1 MLISKKNKKAKGL
14 DMTYTHIY
22 HAIRNIIMYVSY
34 MGQSMSGN
42 IDDEGYSSG
51 GRKQWKGR
59 EEELEQQE
67 RTQIMKDLFQR
78 KVILD
83 LLLLLEREEKIGI
96 WWAKRILRKEHKR
109 LLELL
114 VKLGIV
120 EIVKVDKSRIVVI
133 TEKGKELA
141 RKLRE
146 ILELLIS

>member
-1 MLISKKNKKAKGL
+1 
-14 DMTYTHIY
+14 MTYTHIY

-59 EEELEQQE
+59 EEELEQRE

-96 WWAKRILRKEHKR
+96 WWARRILRKEHKR

-133 TEKGKELA
+133 TKKGKELA

>member
-1 MLISKKNKKAKGL
+1 
-14 DMTYTHIY
+14 MTYTHIY

-59 EEELEQQE
+59 EEELEQRE

>member
-1 MLISKKNKKAKGL
+1 MLTSKKNKKSEEL

-59 EEELEQQE
+59 EEELEQRE

>member
-1 MLISKKNKKAKGL
+1 
-14 DMTYTHIY
+14 MTYTHIY

-133 TEKGKELA
+133 TKKGRELA

>member
-1 MLISKKNKKAKGL
+1 MLISKRNGKMEGL
-14 DMTYTHIY
+14 VRHTHIY
-22 HAIRNIIMYVSY
+22 PTVRDIIMCVSCV
-34 MGQSMSGN
+34 GERMSDN
-42 IDDEGYSSG
+42 IDDEQYLG
-51 GRKQWKGR
+51 GWKQWKR
-59 EEELEQQE
+59 RKEELEYRE
-67 RTQIMKDLFQR
+67 RTQIMKNLFQR

-114 VKLGIV
+114 AKLGIV
-120 EIVKVDKSRIVVI
+120 EVVKVDKSRIVVI

-141 RKLRE
+141 KRLRE